1 MPRKFPWFIFFIILF
16 TTSGICLSF
25 IPYQEIRHIDQGYP
39 IEGHKYSQISFT
51 KFYMVDFPWRT
62 LNQEIYL
69 NISIFNA
76 TSSLQILVDHFNIAS
91 FSRGEPYGSYWKVNN
106 ITVFENTIQIT
117 PSKQGNILI
126 IVSGD
131 EITGDETSILLYS
144 EITVKYLRYASSYGF
159 VFLGIAVI
167 LISSYGYRRYKWR

>member
-1 MPRKFPWFIFFIILF
+1 
-16 TTSGICLSF
+16 
-25 IPYQEIRHIDQGYP
+25 
-39 IEGHKYSQISFT
+39 
-51 KFYMVDFPWRT
+51 MVITF
-62 LNQEIYL
+62 
-69 NISIFNA
+69 
-76 TSSLQILVDHFNIAS
+76 QILVDHFNIAS
-91 FSRGEPYGSYWKVNN
+91 FFRGEPYGSYWEVNN

-117 PSKQGNILI
+117 PSIQGNIFV

-131 EITGDETSILLYS
+131 EIAGDETSILLYS